1 MCKSAAG
8 KHENARRQV
17 NTVAWGA
24 DGRSTLLVSGGDD
37 RRLVVSD
44 ALTGRVHHTINTNHR
59 GNIFSAKF
67 LPSSNNEKVLALAAS
82 GHSCRSCRAPAVAL
96 SNMMI

>member
-1 MCKSAAG
+1 MC
-8 KHENARRQV
+8 RLQV
-17 NTVAWGA
+17 NTVAWA
-24 DGRSTLLVSGGDD
+24 DGGRSTLLVSGGDD

-44 ALTGRVHHTINTNHR
+44 ALTGRVYHTINTNHR

-67 LPSSNNEKVLALAAS
+67 LPASNNEKVLAPCT
-82 GHSCRSCRAPAVAL
+82 GHSCRSCRAPVAAL